1 MIFDPGST
9 ASGKAE
15 DETVAIVEDAPAPA
29 QHPASLTNWNILV
42 IDDDA
47 DVHHATEYA
56 LREVRILGRPLKLYH
71 ARSAAEAK
79 TILAEEQD
87 FAAILLDV
95 VMETS
100 DAGLH
105 LVDYIRNQCGLSEP
119 RIVLRTGQPG
129 YAPELQVFEHYD
141 INDYRTKSELTI
153 TRLITSLLA
162 AIRSYHQIRTIAEN
176 RRGLELIVRA
186 APDLMELYAI
196 NTFAEGVLTQ
206 IAALVNLPIDGV
218 VCTQRKA
225 TAEGELF
232 VVGAAGSL
240 AKYLGLP
247 LTQMTDSPI
256 PRLIGEALERRQ
268 HLFGPQHTVLYLKS
282 GPMEGAIY
290 LEAAYALRPT
300 DRSLIEVFATNI
312 SAAYGNVRL
321 VERLNEA
328 AYIDSLTGLANRVGF
343 IKILEERER
352 AGGEQVIAVIDL
364 ARFSDINDGLG
375 HDFGNK
381 LLQTV
386 ALRLRQE
393 LPEDC
398 LLGRVAP
405 DVFGVVGPERHVD
418 PSRLLDLFKEPLQS
432 EEQVLPL
439 AVSVGLYR
447 MLDDR
452 LSGLRVLAN
461 AYIALNQAKH
471 SLNAVYEYFTAEL
484 GEAPRLRLRIIG
496 DLRLAFQRQQ
506 LALWFQPLIDLQT
519 GAVWGMEALLRW
531 PDLEGGFV
539 QPPSVFIPLAEY
551 SGLILD
557 IGYWVLEQ
565 ACSIFRSLRDVA
577 NPPPRVAVNVSI
589 VQFRSADFAARVL
602 SILDRFSV
610 RAEELELEI
619 TENLAM
625 VDPHHVLATLS
636 ELKQMGITVSL
647 DDFGTGYSSLSRLDR
662 LPIDR
667 LKIDQ
672 SFVAE
677 IGRKAGQE
685 LAETIVALGHKL
697 RLVTIAE
704 GIETPEQAAYLRE
717 IGCDVGQGYLLAR
730 PMPPQ
735 ALREWLQQ
743 EHSFLPA
750 L

>member
-1 MIFDPGST
+1 VIPDS
-9 ASGKAE
+9 ASSAPLEAE
-15 DETVAIVEDAPAPA
+15 DENIAIVEDASPVLPAG
-29 QHPASLTNWNILV
+29 STCWKVLV
-42 IDDDA
+42 VDDDA
-47 DVHHATEYA
+47 DVHQATEYA
-56 LREVRILGRPLKLYH
+56 LKEVRILGRPLRLFH
-71 ARSAAEAK
+71 AHSAAQAK
-79 TILAEEQD
+79 VILAQQSEL
-87 FAAILLDV
+87 AVVLLDV

-105 LVDYIRNQCGLSEP
+105 LVDYIRTNCGLSEP

-129 YAPELQVFEHYD
+129 YAPELQVFERYD

-153 TRLITSLLA
+153 TRLIATLLA

-186 APDLMELYAI
+186 APGLMELYAI

-206 IAALVNLPIDGV
+206 IAALLSLPIDGV
-218 VCTQRKA
+218 VCTQRDFSNQD
-225 TAEGELF
+225 ELH
-232 VVGAAGSL
+232 VVGAAGRL

-247 LTQMTDSPI
+247 LAQMLDSEV
-256 PRLIGEALERRQ
+256 PRLIGEAMQQRR
-268 HLFGPQHTVLYLKS
+268 HVFGPKHTVLYLKS
-282 GPMEGAIY
+282 GAMEGAIY
-290 LEAAYALRPT
+290 LEAAYALRHT

-328 AYIDSLTGLANRVGF
+328 AYLDSLTGLANRSGF
-343 IKILEERER
+343 IRILEDR
-352 AGGEQVIAVIDL
+352 APQQEEQVVAVIDV

-381 LLQTV
+381 LLQSV
-386 ALRLRQE
+386 AHRLRRE

-405 DVFGVVGPERHVD
+405 DVFGVLGPQREVN
-418 PSRLLDLFKEPLQS
+418 PQRLLDLFNEPFQS
-432 EEQVLPL
+432 DEQLLPL
-439 AVSVGLYR
+439 AVSMGLFR
-447 MLDDR
+447 IQGGNI
-452 LSGLRVLAN
+452 SGLRILSH
-461 AYIALNQAKH
+461 AYIALNLAKH
-471 SLNAVYEYFTAEL
+471 SLSAVYEYFTPEMS
-484 GEAPRLRLRIIG
+484 EAPRQRLRIIG
-496 DLRLAFQRQQ
+496 DLRRAFAQRQ
-506 LALWFQPLIDLQT
+506 LALWFQPLIELQT

-531 PDLEGGFV
+531 PDGQGGFV

-551 SGLILD
+551 SGLIVD
-557 IGYWVLEQ
+557 IGYWVLEK
-565 ACSIFRSLRDVA
+565 ACMVLRSLRDTD

-589 VQFRSADFAARVL
+589 VQFRSADFVARIV
-602 SILDRFSV
+602 SILDRCAV

-625 VDPHHVLATLS
+625 EDPRHVLATLT
-636 ELKQMGITVSL
+636 ELKQAGVTVSL

-672 SFVAE
+672 SFVCE
-677 IGRKAGQE
+677 IGKMAGQE
-685 LAETIVALGHKL
+685 LAGTIAALGHKL
-697 RLVTIAE
+697 RLITIAE
-704 GIETPEQAAYLRE
+704 GIETVEQAAYLRE

-730 PMPPQ
+730 PMPAP
-735 ALREWLQQ
+735 ALRQWLQLKRT
-743 EHSFLPA
+743 FLPPG